1 MIEFLVGFD
10 IGWLEAL
17 MAFRI
22 LELFGVSER
31 GTAMTSGRRLVRRF
45 WPRPRLLAWCIVPEG
60 VMSLF
65 DVRAL
70 DGRNILFL
78 TKQNF
83 PPTIL
88 AGRTIPARA
97 AARLTIKPIQIVTQ
111 QLQAPVAR

>member
-70 DGRNILFL
+70 DGRNILFCDQAKL
-78 TKQNF
+78 PAKQSWREEH
-83 PPTIL
+83 PSL
-88 AGRTIPARA
+88 HAYAYMHA
-97 AARLTIKPIQIVTQ
+97 
-111 QLQAPVAR
+111 